1 MFKWLTRRSF
11 WVNLLAAI
19 VLIIVL
25 WIVFFS
31 SLGFVTKHGETIKVP
46 SVLHLKIN
54 AADKNLASQNFEAV
68 VKDSAYVDSL
78 PPLIVVKQTPEPGSI
93 VKPGRTIYLTLNK
106 TVPPMTAM
114 PELINYSF
122 RSASMT
128 LKSQGSQ
135 VGDTIYKPDIAEDA
149 VLKQLYNG
157 KPIKAGT
164 MIPEGSKI
172 TLILG
177 NGLGNVANIVPDLT
191 GLTYL
196 QATDLLSASNLNV
209 GVVLMSGPIT
219 DTANAYVFKQ
229 NPPQK
234 NELGEPNRIRAGASI
249 DLWISQTN
257 PNDTTGLTQ
266 PQQPQ
271 NQ

>member
-1 MFKWLTRRSF
+1 MFKWLTHRSF
-11 WVNLLAAI
+11 WSNLLAAL
-19 VLIIVL
+19 VLIVVV

-31 SLGFVTKHGETIKVP
+31 SLGFITKHGETIKVP
-46 SVLHLKIN
+46 GVVKLDVN
-54 AADKNLASQNFEAV
+54 AADRTLASQNFEAIV
-68 VKDSAYVDSL
+68 RDSAFVDSL
-78 PPLIVVKQTPEPGSI
+78 PPLVVLEQTPEAGSV

-106 TVPPMTAM
+106 RVPPMTAM
-114 PELINYSF
+114 PELVNFSY
-122 RSASMT
+122 RSAAMT
-128 LKSQGSQ
+128 LSSQRLK

-149 VLKQLYNG
+149 VLEQLYKG

-164 MIPEGSKI
+164 LIPEGSAI
-172 TLILG
+172 TLVLG
-177 NGLGNVANIVPDLT
+177 NGLGNVANAVPDLI

-196 QATDLLSASNLNV
+196 QARDLLSASNLNV
-209 GVVLMSGPIT
+209 GVVLMSGPVT

-257 PNDTTGLTQ
+257 PNDSLNVAL
-266 PQQPQ
+266 PQQP
-271 NQ
+271 